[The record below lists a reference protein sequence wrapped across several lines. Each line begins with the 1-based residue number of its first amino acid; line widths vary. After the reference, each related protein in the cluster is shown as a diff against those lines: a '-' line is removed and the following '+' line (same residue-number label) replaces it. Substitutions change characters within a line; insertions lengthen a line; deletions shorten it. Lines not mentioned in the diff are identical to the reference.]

1 MNNPV
6 IILGLSTPGIF
17 LMRHFPKNGVEAYGL
32 DSNPE
37 ELGFKSRFGIK
48 KVCPEPENRGKDFFD
63 FIMNM
68 RKKFNINPVLIPT
81 ADKFV
86 LPLNDY
92 ADELLN
98 YFHFT
103 KPGDNLLR
111 KLTSKKYS
119 YELAVKYGFP
129 APKTCFVKDNY
140 DIENFVKN
148 VEFPCILK
156 PEFPESWRTGFLE
169 KFCESEKVIIVNSSD
184 ELFSK
189 YDTIKKYDDRVI
201 VQEIIQGND
210 SNLHYFVSYLDKNQ
224 NCIGSFTGIKERIA
238 PVHFGSASYV
248 NIVYNEKLEAMS
260 VEWLKKLKFWGIS
273 GVEVKKD
280 IRDNIFKLI
289 EVNPRFGLWDEVGTK
304 FGIDVAMMS
313 YNELLNK
320 KPVPVQNKNTNIRWI
335 SVHRDIR
342 ASAEYVSKGI
352 LPLGKI
358 VESYFNF
365 PLYVSDMRLNDLR
378 LTFYLIKK
386 LLRGIVRKLF
396 KRKEELN
403 V

>member
-1 MNNPV
+1 MKNPV

-17 LMRHFPKNGVEAYGL
+17 LMRHFPKYGIKAYGL
-32 DSNPE
+32 DCDE
-37 ELGFKSRFGIK
+37 KELGFKSRFGTKMI
-48 KVCPEPENRGKDFFD
+48 CPDPENNGKEFVEFM
-63 FIMNM
+63 INM
-68 RKKFNINPVLIPT
+68 RRDYDINPVLIPT

-92 ADELLN
+92 EKEFSDKYYYTLPKE
-98 YFHFT
+98 
-103 KPGDNLLR
+103 NLLR
-111 KLTSKKYS
+111 KLTSKKS
-119 YELAVKYGFP
+119 TYELAVQYGFP
-129 APKTCFVKDNY
+129 TPKTCITKDSSELEIFVKD
-140 DIENFVKN
+140 

-156 PEFPESWRTGFLE
+156 PEFPESWRSGILE
-169 KFCESEKVIIVNSSD
+169 KFVEGEKVVIVNSSE

-201 VQEIIQGND
+201 VQEIIKGD
-210 SNLHYFVSYLDKNQ
+210 DCNLHYFVSYCDKNQ

-248 NIVYNEKLEAMS
+248 NLVYNEKLES
-260 VEWLKKLKFWGIS
+260 ISIDWLKKMNFWGIS
-273 GVEVKKD
+273 GIEVKKD
-280 IRDNIFKLI
+280 SRDGIFKLI
-289 EVNPRFGLWDEVGTK
+289 EVNPRFGLWDETGTK

-313 YNELLNK
+313 YNELTGNILT
-320 KPVPVQNKNTNIRWI
+320 PVTNTKTNIRWI

-352 LPLGKI
+352 LPLSKI
-358 VESYFNF
+358 IYSYLDF
-365 PLYVSDMRLNDLR
+365 PIYIADMRLNDPG

-386 LLRGIVRKLF
+386 LLKGFFRKLL
-396 KRKEELN
+396 KKSKKAN